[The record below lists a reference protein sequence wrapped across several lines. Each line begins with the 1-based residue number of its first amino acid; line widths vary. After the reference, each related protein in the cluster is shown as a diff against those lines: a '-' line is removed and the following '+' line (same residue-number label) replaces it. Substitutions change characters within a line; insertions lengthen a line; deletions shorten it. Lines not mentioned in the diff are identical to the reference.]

1 MGQCRCRAQKGPD
14 TDEEQGEDQN
24 QAAVRSWPAAVAVAG
39 TRDQSVLWP
48 MTTSALPLTAA
59 PSWACWPR
67 SVVASRSAT
76 SASATAAP
84 ARRARAHRPR
94 PMFLPWPARAKRL
107 LKQRR
112 DAARCVHGPQADC
125 NAECRGCGL
134 CRLRPRGAATVPVVA
149 VIATG
154 LVSGSIL
161 VSVSV
166 LVLVLEVMLGLVA
179 EPGCGAGAGSDAAG

>member
-1 MGQCRCRAQKGPD
+1 M
-14 TDEEQGEDQN
+14 
-24 QAAVRSWPAAVAVAG
+24 
-39 TRDQSVLWP
+39 
-48 MTTSALPLTAA
+48 
-59 PSWACWPR
+59 
-67 SVVASRSAT
+67 
-76 SASATAAP
+76 
-84 ARRARAHRPR
+84 
-94 PMFLPWPARAKRL
+94 
-107 LKQRR
+107 
-112 DAARCVHGPQADC
+112 
-125 NAECRGCGL
+125 